1 MANNELTFD
10 HLVDS
15 IRQVHKQLASQ
26 AGRAVNISLTLRN
39 WMIGYYIAEYELRG
53 VERATYGEKLL
64 TDLSKELRKHQIS
77 NTGRRQLYNYLLF
90 YKKYPQ
96 IARTVPAQSSL
107 LILSSNNIAE
117 KVRTASAQL
126 IIPPEKLLNTL
137 SYSHFRT
144 FWRKHSVCDSTRYG

>member
-39 WMIGYYIAEYELRG
+39 WMIGCYITEFELRG

-77 NTGRRQLYNYLLF
+77 STGRRQLYNYLLF
-90 YKKYPQ
+90 YRKYPQ
-96 IARTVPAQSSL
+96 IGRTVPAQSSH
-107 LILSSNNIAE
+107 LISPLNNIAE

-137 SYSHFRT
+137 SYSHLE
-144 FWRKHSVCDSTRYG
+144 